1 MRTFLPAAIC
11 HLPSARSILNLI
23 LIATRTFIPR
33 SVARLA
39 GVVAAVVLVA
49 AAAVAGA
56 QDVTI
61 PPPTGM
67 VSDFA
72 RVLSTAQ
79 AARIEA
85 IAQYVRTQSGGEIA
99 VVTLAD
105 IGPRDVGDVALKIGR
120 QWGVGSKANIGDK
133 ARNTGIVILLVPR
146 ETSSDGKG
154 HISVQT
160 GQGTEGFIT
169 DAQAGDIRREA
180 TPLLQRR
187 DYGSAL
193 ELITLRVAERYATN
207 FGFTLDSSVARS
219 SEPRQTTRG
228 RSRGGVP
235 PQLALII
242 FVVVVLLL
250 TRGRGNGC
258 LWFALGSA
266 MGQSGRG
273 GWGGGGFG
281 GSGGGG
287 GGFGGFGGGG
297 GFSGGGSSG
306 DF

>member
-1 MRTFLPAAIC
+1 M
-11 HLPSARSILNLI
+11 
-23 LIATRTFIPR
+23 
-33 SVARLA
+33 
-39 GVVAAVVLVA
+39 AAVFFSLA
-49 AAAVAGA
+49 ASGAAA

-61 PPPTGM
+61 PAPTGM

-72 RVLSTAQ
+72 RVLQAAQ

-85 IAQYVRTQSGGEIA
+85 IAQQVRTLSGGEIA
-99 VVTLAD
+99 VVTLPD
-105 IGPRDVGDVALKIGR
+105 IGSRDVGDIALRIGR
-120 QWGVGSKANIGDK
+120 QWGVGSKASVGDK

-154 HISVQT
+154 HISIQT

-180 TPLLQRR
+180 TPLLQQR

-193 ELITLRVAERYATN
+193 ELITQRVAERFATN
-207 FGFTLDSSVARS
+207 FGFTLDPNVARS
-219 SEPRQTTRG
+219 PEPQPAARR
-228 RSRGGVP
+228 RSRTGLP
-235 PQLALII
+235 PQLAFFA
-242 FVVVVLLL
+242 FVVVMLLL

-258 LWFALGSA
+258 LWFALGNALGS
-266 MGQSGRG
+266 SGRG

-281 GSGGGG
+281 GGGGGG

>member
-1 MRTFLPAAIC
+1 
-11 HLPSARSILNLI
+11 
-23 LIATRTFIPR
+23 
-33 SVARLA
+33 V
-39 GVVAAVVLVA
+39 AVVVVVA
-49 AAAVAGA
+49 AAATARA

-61 PPPTGM
+61 PAPTGM

-72 RVLSTAQ
+72 RILPAAQ

-85 IAQYVRTQSGGEIA
+85 IAQFVRAQSGGEIA

-105 IGPRDVGDVALKIGR
+105 IGPRDVGDVALRIGR
-120 QWGVGSKANIGDK
+120 EWGVGSKANIGDK

-193 ELITLRVAERYATN
+193 ELITQRVAERYAMN
-207 FGFTLDSSVARS
+207 FGFTLDSNVARF
-219 SEPRQTTRG
+219 SEPPQTARR

-235 PQLALII
+235 PQLALIV
-242 FVVVVLLL
+242 FVVVMLLL
-250 TRGRGNGC
+250 TRGRGRANGC
-258 LWFALGSA
+258 LWFALGNA
-266 MGQSGRG
+266 MGHSGRG

-281 GSGGGG
+281 GGGGGG